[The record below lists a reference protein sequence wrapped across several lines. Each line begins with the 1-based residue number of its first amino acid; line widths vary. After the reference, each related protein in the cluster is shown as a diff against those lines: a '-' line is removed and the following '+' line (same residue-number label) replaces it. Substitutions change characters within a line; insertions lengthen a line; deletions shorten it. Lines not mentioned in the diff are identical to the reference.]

1 MDIRVFIRLHE
12 LIKNKQTGKLKQLA
26 QKLEISERSVNYYIA
41 FMRNELKAPIIY
53 DRKLETYLYETE
65 CRLCFIG
72 Q

>member
-12 LIKNKQTGKLKQLA
+12 LINVKQTGTLKQLA

-65 CRLCFIG
+65 CKLCFINE
-72 Q
+72 